1 MRRGERETPLAME
14 ESIDVAVYAGHAD
27 ASAAAPLHVAK
38 HRVTSGSNELRI
50 VVRGR
55 PASIAVD
62 PLVHRIDAERRDNV
76 RPVSQATGRSEEEA
90 LR

>member
-1 MRRGERETPLAME
+1 
-14 ESIDVAVYAGHAD
+14 
-27 ASAAAPLHVAK
+27 VAK

-62 PLVHRIDAERRDNV
+62 PFVHRVDAERRNNV
-76 RPVSQATGRSEEEA
+76 RLTIAAGGPY
-90 LR
+90 